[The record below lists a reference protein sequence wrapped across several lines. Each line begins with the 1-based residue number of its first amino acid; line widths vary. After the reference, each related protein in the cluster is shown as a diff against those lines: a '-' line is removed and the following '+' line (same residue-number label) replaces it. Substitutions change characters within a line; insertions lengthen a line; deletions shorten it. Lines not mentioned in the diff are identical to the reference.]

1 MSLTRLHPDTIDEVK
16 QRADIVDVISEHV
29 VLRKR
34 GKDFFG
40 SCPFHEEKSPS
51 FTVSPSKQ
59 MYYCFG
65 CAAGGSAINFLMQL
79 GKRSFTEVVLD
90 LARRYQVPVKTL
102 EPEQQQE
109 IQRRISLQEQLYEIL
124 AVTASFYQHALR
136 QSQGES
142 ALNYLRQQRQLSEE
156 TIQQFQL
163 GYAPV
168 GWETLYRYL
177 VEQKG
182 FSVKLVEQ
190 AGLVKPKK
198 SGDGYIDMFRDR
210 LIIPIADVQGRIIG
224 FGGRTLSD
232 EQPKYLNSPET
243 ELFNKGKTLFGLDRA
258 KSAIAKQDSAVVV
271 EGYFDA
277 IALHSAGINNTVAS
291 LGTALSL
298 EQVKLLLRYTES
310 KQIILNFDADAA
322 GIKASERAISAIA
335 NLAYRGEVQLRVLNL
350 PEGKDADD
358 FLLHSSA
365 AEYQQLLLN
374 APLWLDWQIDQ
385 LLKNK
390 DLKQA
395 DQYQQTATEIIK
407 LLGNITSD
415 HQLTHYLHTCA
426 ELLSLDDFR
435 RVQLLENNFL
445 DQVVRHWAEQRRQNP
460 SLAIPL
466 LVENRLKQN
475 KQFSPRRTSY
485 STIIPVTSEQ
495 NQLEEAE
502 SLLLQ
507 IYLHCPESRQEVV
520 DALEERDVLFN
531 LPHHRFLWQ
540 QILALPTN
548 LPELEEENSNQLIS
562 LLQER
567 LMQFPEESKKVKHL
581 FYLDEKKEPDRILRA
596 PLLIRAAIAS
606 LEKVEWEKYRRHCLE
621 EWQKTDENIDP
632 KGKQRYYQE
641 FYAAGQRVK
650 ELEQERQFRFSEITR
665 LFYQ

>member
-1 MSLTRLHPDTIDEVK
+1 MPLTRLHPDTIDEVK
-16 QRADIVDVISEHV
+16 QRVDIVDVISEHV

-65 CAAGGSAINFLMQL
+65 CAAGGSAINFLMEL

-90 LARRYQVPVKTL
+90 LARRYQVSVKTL

-124 AVTASFYQHALR
+124 AISASFYQHALR
-136 QSQGES
+136 QSQGEI
-142 ALNYLRQQRQLSEE
+142 ALNYLLQQRRLREE

-163 GYAPV
+163 GYAPA

-177 VEQKG
+177 VDQKG

-210 LIIPIADVQGRIIG
+210 LIIPIADTQGRIIG

-277 IALHSAGINNTVAS
+277 IALHSAGINHTVAS
-291 LGTALSL
+291 LGTALSI

-335 NLAYRGEVQLRVLNL
+335 NLAYRGEAQLRVLNL
-350 PEGKDADD
+350 PEGKDADE
-358 FLLHSSA
+358 FLHHSSA
-365 AEYQQLLLN
+365 EEYQQLLLN
-374 APLWLDWQIDQ
+374 APLWLDWQIAQ
-385 LLKNK
+385 LLKDR

-395 DQYQQTATEIIK
+395 DQYQQTATEMIK

-460 SLAIPL
+460 ALAIPL

-475 KQFSPRRTSY
+475 KQFSPRRAS
-485 STIIPVTSEQ
+485 SPAAIPVTSEQ

-507 IYLHCPESRQEVV
+507 IYLHSPEFRQEVV

-540 QILALPTN
+540 QILALPAD
-548 LPELEEENSNQLIS
+548 LPGLGEGNSNQLIS
-562 LLQER
+562 LLQEK
-567 LMQFPEESKKVKHL
+567 MIQFPEEFKKVKHL
-581 FYLDEKKEPDRILRA
+581 FYLDEKQERDRILRA

-621 EWQKTDENIDP
+621 EWHKIDEKVDP
-632 KGKQRYYQE
+632 KGKQRYLQE
-641 FYAAGQRVK
+641 FYNAEQRVK

>member
-1 MSLTRLHPDTIDEVK
+1 MPLTRLHPDTIDEVK
-16 QRADIVDVISEHV
+16 QRVDIVDVISEHV

-65 CAAGGSAINFLMQL
+65 CAAGGSAINFLMEL

-90 LARRYQVPVKTL
+90 LARRYQVSVKTL

-136 QSQGES
+136 QSQGEI
-142 ALNYLRQQRQLSEE
+142 ALNYLLQQRRLREE

-163 GYAPV
+163 GYAPA

-210 LIIPIADVQGRIIG
+210 LIIPIADTQGRIIS

-277 IALHSAGINNTVAS
+277 IALHSAGINHTVAS
-291 LGTALSL
+291 LGTALSI

-310 KQIILNFDADAA
+310 KQIILNFDADTA

-335 NLAYRGEVQLRVLNL
+335 NLAYRGEAQLRVLNL
-350 PEGKDADD
+350 PEGKDADE
-358 FLLHSSA
+358 FLHHSSA
-365 AEYQQLLLN
+365 EEYQQLLLN
-374 APLWLDWQIDQ
+374 APLWLDWQIAQ
-385 LLKNK
+385 LLKDR

-395 DQYQQTATEIIK
+395 DQYQQTATEMIK

-460 SLAIPL
+460 ALAIPL

-475 KQFSPRRTSY
+475 KQFSPRRAS
-485 STIIPVTSEQ
+485 SPAAIPVTSEQ

-507 IYLHCPESRQEVV
+507 IYLHSPEFRQEVV

-540 QILALPTN
+540 QILALPAD
-548 LPELEEENSNQLIS
+548 LPGLGEENSNQLIS
-562 LLQER
+562 LLQEK
-567 LMQFPEESKKVKHL
+567 LIQFPEEFKKVKHL
-581 FYLDEKKEPDRILRA
+581 FHLDEKQERDRILRA

-621 EWQKTDENIDP
+621 EWHKIDEKIDP
-632 KGKQRYYQE
+632 KGKQRYLQE
-641 FYAAGQRVK
+641 FYNAEQRVK

>member
-1 MSLTRLHPDTIDEVK
+1 MPLTRLHPDTIDEVK
-16 QRADIVDVISEHV
+16 QRVDIVDVISEHV

-65 CAAGGSAINFLMQL
+65 CAAGGSAINFLMEL

-90 LARRYQVPVKTL
+90 LARRYQVSVKTL

-124 AVTASFYQHALR
+124 AISASFYQHALR
-136 QSQGES
+136 QSQGEI
-142 ALNYLRQQRQLSEE
+142 ALNYLLQQRRLREE

-163 GYAPV
+163 GYAPA

-210 LIIPIADVQGRIIG
+210 LIIPIADTQGRIIG

-277 IALHSAGINNTVAS
+277 IALHSAGINHTVAS
-291 LGTALSL
+291 LGTALSI

-335 NLAYRGEVQLRVLNL
+335 NLAYRGEAQLRVLNL
-350 PEGKDADD
+350 PEGKDADE
-358 FLLHSSA
+358 FLHHSSA
-365 AEYQQLLLN
+365 EEYQQLLLN
-374 APLWLDWQIDQ
+374 APLWLDWQIAQ
-385 LLKNK
+385 LLKDR

-395 DQYQQTATEIIK
+395 DQYQQTATEMIK

-460 SLAIPL
+460 ALAIPL

-475 KQFSPRRTSY
+475 KQFSPRRAS
-485 STIIPVTSEQ
+485 SPAAIPVTSEQ

-507 IYLHCPESRQEVV
+507 IYLHSPEFRQEVV

-540 QILALPTN
+540 QILALPAD
-548 LPELEEENSNQLIS
+548 LPGLGEGNSNQLIS
-562 LLQER
+562 LLQEK
-567 LMQFPEESKKVKHL
+567 LIQFPEEFKKVKHL
-581 FYLDEKKEPDRILRA
+581 FYLDEKQERDRILRA

-621 EWQKTDENIDP
+621 EWHKIDEKVDP
-632 KGKQRYYQE
+632 KGKQRYLQE
-641 FYAAGQRVK
+641 FYNAEQRVK

>member
-1 MSLTRLHPDTIDEVK
+1 MPLTRLHPDTIDEVK
-16 QRADIVDVISEHV
+16 QRVDIVDVISEHV

-65 CAAGGSAINFLMQL
+65 CAAGGSAINFLMEL

-90 LARRYQVPVKTL
+90 LARRYQVSVKTL

-124 AVTASFYQHALR
+124 AISASFYQHALR
-136 QSQGES
+136 QSQGEI
-142 ALNYLRQQRQLSEE
+142 ALNYLLQQRRFREE

-163 GYAPV
+163 GYAPA

-210 LIIPIADVQGRIIG
+210 LIIPIADTQGRIIG

-277 IALHSAGINNTVAS
+277 IALHSAGINHTVAS
-291 LGTALSL
+291 LGTTLSI

-335 NLAYRGEVQLRVLNL
+335 NLAYRGEAQLRVLNL
-350 PEGKDADD
+350 PEGKDADE
-358 FLLHSSA
+358 FLHHSSA
-365 AEYQQLLLN
+365 EEYQQLLLN
-374 APLWLDWQIDQ
+374 APLWLDWQIAQ
-385 LLKNK
+385 LLKDR

-395 DQYQQTATEIIK
+395 DQYQQTATEMIK

-460 SLAIPL
+460 ALAIPL

-475 KQFSPRRTSY
+475 KQFSPRRAS
-485 STIIPVTSEQ
+485 SPAAIPVTSEQ

-507 IYLHCPESRQEVV
+507 IYLHCPEFRQEVV

-540 QILALPTN
+540 QILALPAD
-548 LPELEEENSNQLIS
+548 LPGLGEENSNQLIS

-567 LMQFPEESKKVKHL
+567 LIQFPEEFKKVKHL
-581 FYLDEKKEPDRILRA
+581 FYLDEKQERDRILRA

-621 EWQKTDENIDP
+621 EWHKIDEKVDP
-632 KGKQRYYQE
+632 KGKQRYLQE
-641 FYAAGQRVK
+641 FYNAEQRVK

>member
-1 MSLTRLHPDTIDEVK
+1 MPLTRLHPDTIDEVK
-16 QRADIVDVISEHV
+16 QRVDIVDVISEHV

-65 CAAGGSAINFLMQL
+65 CAAGGSAINFLMEL

-90 LARRYQVPVKTL
+90 LARRYQVSVKTL

-136 QSQGES
+136 QSQGEI
-142 ALNYLRQQRQLSEE
+142 ALNYLLQQRRLREE

-163 GYAPV
+163 GYAPA

-177 VEQKG
+177 VDQKG

-210 LIIPIADVQGRIIG
+210 LIIPIADTQGRIIG

-277 IALHSAGINNTVAS
+277 IALHSAGINHTVAS
-291 LGTALSL
+291 LGTALSI

-335 NLAYRGEVQLRVLNL
+335 NLAYRGEAQLRVLNL
-350 PEGKDADD
+350 PEGKDADE
-358 FLLHSSA
+358 FLHHSSA
-365 AEYQQLLLN
+365 EEYQQLLLN
-374 APLWLDWQIDQ
+374 APLWLDWQIAQ
-385 LLKNK
+385 LLKDR

-395 DQYQQTATEIIK
+395 DQYQQTATEMIK

-460 SLAIPL
+460 ALAIPL

-475 KQFSPRRTSY
+475 KQFSPRRAS
-485 STIIPVTSEQ
+485 SPAAIPVTSEQ

-507 IYLHCPESRQEVV
+507 IYLHSPEFRQEVV

-540 QILALPTN
+540 QILALPAD
-548 LPELEEENSNQLIS
+548 LPGLGEGNSNQLIS
-562 LLQER
+562 LLQEK
-567 LMQFPEESKKVKHL
+567 LLQFPEEFKKVKHL
-581 FYLDEKKEPDRILRA
+581 FYLDEKQERDRILRA

-621 EWQKTDENIDP
+621 EWHKIDEKIDP
-632 KGKQRYYQE
+632 KGKQRYLQE
-641 FYAAGQRVK
+641 FYNAEQRVK